1 VPVNDAAVARPPARV
16 SAASLPAGASP
27 AGMPTTA
34 RPRRRRRIAAAAALS
49 ATAALLLSAC
59 GDSQPGTAAV
69 VGDQRITDSDLQTL
83 VDQSLSAPGAR
94 AALPNSNYKGDL
106 GAYRRT
112 VLGGE
117 VERLLAEA
125 GARKLGITI
134 DENAVDSRYKFIQ
147 DQSGGADAFASQL
160 TSRLAMSPSL
170 YRQFVRNEVIESE
183 IGYAEGDV
191 KRLTD
196 AQLQA
201 AYQQYLAT
209 ANAATLSV
217 IRVPSQA
224 IADQVAARLKSD
236 PSQFD
241 ALAAQVAGS
250 GSQQDAQPQKIPLSQ
265 LPADLVAMLQKTPK
279 GAIFPYALDN
289 GGAKTYLVLRSGGI
303 ETPTLEEARPQLEAQ
318 ALQQATDAGQ
328 KYLRGVASDLGVDV
342 NPRYGAW
349 QQNQLR
355 ITDFVN
361 PVIKPTPSPTP
372 SGGTLPG
379 SDGTSGGTGTQPSPT
394 PSG

>member
-1 VPVNDAAVARPPARV
+1 MPVNDAAVARPSARV
-16 SAASLPAGASP
+16 SAASLPAGAPP
-27 AGMPTTA
+27 AGTPIAA
-34 RPRRRRRIAAAAALS
+34 RSRRRRRLVAAAALS

-59 GDSQPGTAAV
+59 GDSRPGTAAV
-69 VGDQRITDSDLQTL
+69 VGDQRITDSDLQNL

-125 GARKLGITI
+125 GARKLGVTV

-147 DQSGGADAFASQL
+147 DQSGGPDAFASQL
-160 TSRLAMSPSL
+160 TSRLAMSPAL

-183 IGYAEGDV
+183 IGYAQGNV
-191 KRLTD
+191 KRPTD
-196 AQLQA
+196 AQLQGL
-201 AYQQYLAT
+201 YQQYLAT
-209 ANAATLSV
+209 ASSATLSA
-217 IRVPSQA
+217 IQAPSQA
-224 IADQVAARLKSD
+224 VAEQTAARLKSD

-241 ALAAQVAGS
+241 AVAAQVGGS
-250 GSQQDAQPQKIPLSQ
+250 AAQQAAQPQKIPLNQ
-265 LPADLVAMLQKTPK
+265 LPADLVATLQKTPK
-279 GAIFPYALDN
+279 GEIFPYVVDN
-289 GGAKTYLVLRSGGI
+289 GGAKTYLVIRSGGV
-303 ETPTLEEARPQLEAQ
+303 ETPTLEQARPQLEAQ
-318 ALQQATDAGQ
+318 ALQQATTAGK
-328 KYLRGVASDLGVDV
+328 KYLTGVASSLGVEV

-349 QQNQLR
+349 QQNQLQ

-361 PVIKPTPSPTP
+361 PVIKPTPSPSP
-372 SGGTLPG
+372 SGGTLPDG
-379 SDGTSGGTGTQPSPT
+379 GTSGGGGTQPSPT

>member
-1 VPVNDAAVARPPARV
+1 VPVNDAAVARPSARV
-16 SAASLPAGASP
+16 SAASLPAGAPP
-27 AGMPTTA
+27 AGTPIA
-34 RPRRRRRIAAAAALS
+34 ARSRPRRRLVAAAALS

-59 GDSQPGTAAV
+59 GDSRPGTAAV
-69 VGDQRITDSDLQTL
+69 VGDQRITDSDLQNL

-125 GARKLGITI
+125 GARKLGVTV

-147 DQSGGADAFASQL
+147 DQSGGPDAFASQL
-160 TSRLAMSPSL
+160 TSRLAMSPAL

-183 IGYAEGDV
+183 IGYAQGNV
-191 KRLTD
+191 KRPTD
-196 AQLQA
+196 AQLQGL
-201 AYQQYLAT
+201 YQQYLAT
-209 ANAATLSV
+209 ASSATLSA
-217 IRVPSQA
+217 IQAPSQA
-224 IADQVAARLKSD
+224 VAEQTAARLKSD

-241 ALAAQVAGS
+241 AVAARLGGS
-250 GSQQDAQPQKIPLSQ
+250 RAQQAAQPQKIPLNQ
-265 LPADLVAMLQKTPK
+265 LPADLVATLQKTPK
-279 GAIFPYALDN
+279 GEIFPYVVDN
-289 GGAKTYLVLRSGGI
+289 GGAKTYLVIRSGGV
-303 ETPTLEEARPQLEAQ
+303 ETPTLEQARPQLEAQ
-318 ALQQATDAGQ
+318 ALQQATTAGK
-328 KYLRGVASDLGVDV
+328 KYLTGVASSLGVEV

-349 QQNQLR
+349 QQNQLQ

-372 SGGTLPG
+372 SGGTLPDG
-379 SDGTSGGTGTQPSPT
+379 GTSGGAGTQPSPT

>member
-1 VPVNDAAVARPPARV
+1 MPVNDAAVARPSARV
-16 SAASLPAGASP
+16 SAASLPAGAPP
-27 AGMPTTA
+27 AGTPIAA
-34 RPRRRRRIAAAAALS
+34 RSRRRRRLVAAAALS

-59 GDSQPGTAAV
+59 GDSRPGTAAV
-69 VGDQRITDSDLQTL
+69 VGDQRITDSDLQNL

-125 GARKLGITI
+125 GARKLGVTV

-147 DQSGGADAFASQL
+147 DQSGGPDAFASQL
-160 TSRLAMSPSL
+160 TSRLAMSPAL

-183 IGYAEGDV
+183 IGYAQGNV
-191 KRLTD
+191 KRPTD
-196 AQLQA
+196 AQLQGL
-201 AYQQYLAT
+201 YQQYLAT
-209 ANAATLSV
+209 ASSATLSA
-217 IRVPSQA
+217 IQAPSQA
-224 IADQVAARLKSD
+224 VAEQTAARLKSD

-241 ALAAQVAGS
+241 AVAAQVGGS
-250 GSQQDAQPQKIPLSQ
+250 AAQQAAQPQKIPLNQ
-265 LPADLVAMLQKTPK
+265 LPADLVATLQKTPK
-279 GAIFPYALDN
+279 GEIFPYVVDN
-289 GGAKTYLVLRSGGI
+289 GGAKTYLVIRTGGV
-303 ETPTLEEARPQLEAQ
+303 ETPTLEQARPQLEAQ
-318 ALQQATDAGQ
+318 ALQQATTAGK
-328 KYLRGVASDLGVDV
+328 KYLTGVASSLGVEV

-349 QQNQLR
+349 QQNQLQ

-372 SGGTLPG
+372 SGGTLPDG
-379 SDGTSGGTGTQPSPT
+379 GTSGGAGTQPSPT

>member
-1 VPVNDAAVARPPARV
+1 MPVNDAAVARPSARV
-16 SAASLPAGASP
+16 SAASLPAGAPP
-27 AGMPTTA
+27 AGTPIAA
-34 RPRRRRRIAAAAALS
+34 RSRRRRRLVAAAALS

-59 GDSQPGTAAV
+59 GDSRPGTAAV
-69 VGDQRITDSDLQTL
+69 VGDQRITDSDLQNL

-125 GARKLGITI
+125 GARKLGVTV

-147 DQSGGADAFASQL
+147 DQSGGPDAFASQL
-160 TSRLAMSPSL
+160 TSRLAMSPAL

-183 IGYAEGDV
+183 IGYAQGNV
-191 KRLTD
+191 KRPTD
-196 AQLQA
+196 AQLQGL
-201 AYQQYLAT
+201 YQQYLAT
-209 ANAATLSV
+209 ASSATLSA
-217 IRVPSQA
+217 IQVPSQA
-224 IADQVAARLKSD
+224 IAEQTAARLKSD

-241 ALAAQVAGS
+241 AVAAQVGGS
-250 GSQQDAQPQKIPLSQ
+250 AAQQAAQPQKIPLNQ
-265 LPADLVAMLQKTPK
+265 LPADLVATLQKTPK
-279 GAIFPYALDN
+279 GEIFPYVVDN
-289 GGAKTYLVLRSGGI
+289 GGAKTYLVIRTGGV
-303 ETPTLEEARPQLEAQ
+303 ETPTLEQARPQLEAQ
-318 ALQQATDAGQ
+318 ALQQATTAGK
-328 KYLRGVASDLGVDV
+328 KYLTGVASSLGVEV

-349 QQNQLR
+349 QQNQLQ

-361 PVIKPTPSPTP
+361 PVIKPTPSPSP
-372 SGGTLPG
+372 SGGTLPDG
-379 SDGTSGGTGTQPSPT
+379 GTSGGGGTQPSPT

>member
-1 VPVNDAAVARPPARV
+1 MPVNDAAVARPSARV
-16 SAASLPAGASP
+16 SAASLPAGAPP
-27 AGMPTTA
+27 AGTPIAA
-34 RPRRRRRIAAAAALS
+34 RSRRRRRLVAAAALS

-59 GDSQPGTAAV
+59 GDSRPGTAAV
-69 VGDQRITDSDLQTL
+69 VGDQRITDSDLQNL

-125 GARKLGITI
+125 GARKLGVTV

-147 DQSGGADAFASQL
+147 DQSGGPDAFASQL
-160 TSRLAMSPSL
+160 TSRLAMSPAL

-183 IGYAEGDV
+183 IGYAQGNV
-191 KRLTD
+191 KRPTD
-196 AQLQA
+196 AQLQGL
-201 AYQQYLAT
+201 YQQYLAT
-209 ANAATLSV
+209 ASSATLSA
-217 IRVPSQA
+217 IQAPSQA
-224 IADQVAARLKSD
+224 VAEQTAARLKSD

-241 ALAAQVAGS
+241 AVAAQVGGS
-250 GSQQDAQPQKIPLSQ
+250 AAQQAAQPQKIPLNQ
-265 LPADLVAMLQKTPK
+265 LPADLVATLQKTPK
-279 GAIFPYALDN
+279 GEIFPYVVDN
-289 GGAKTYLVLRSGGI
+289 GGAKTYLVIRTGGV
-303 ETPTLEEARPQLEAQ
+303 ETPTLEQARPQLEAQ
-318 ALQQATDAGQ
+318 ALQQATTAGK
-328 KYLRGVASDLGVDV
+328 KYLTGVASSLGVEV

-349 QQNQLR
+349 QQNQLQ

-372 SGGTLPG
+372 SGGTLPDG
-379 SDGTSGGTGTQPSPT
+379 GTSGGGGTQPSPT

>member
-1 VPVNDAAVARPPARV
+1 VPVNDAAVARPSARV
-16 SAASLPAGASP
+16 SAASLPAGAPP
-27 AGMPTTA
+27 AGTPIAA
-34 RPRRRRRIAAAAALS
+34 RSRRRRRLVAAAALS

-59 GDSQPGTAAV
+59 GDSRPGTAAV
-69 VGDQRITDSDLQTL
+69 VGDQRITDSDLQNL

-125 GARKLGITI
+125 GARKLGVTI

-147 DQSGGADAFASQL
+147 DQSGGPDAFASQL
-160 TSRLAMSPSL
+160 TSRLAMSPAL

-183 IGYAEGDV
+183 IGYAQGNV
-191 KRLTD
+191 KRPTD
-196 AQLQA
+196 AQLQGL
-201 AYQQYLAT
+201 YQQYLAT
-209 ANAATLSV
+209 ASSATLSA
-217 IRVPSQA
+217 IQAPSQA
-224 IADQVAARLKSD
+224 VAEQTAARLKSD

-241 ALAAQVAGS
+241 AVAAQVGGS
-250 GSQQDAQPQKIPLSQ
+250 AAQQAAQPQKIPLNQ
-265 LPADLVAMLQKTPK
+265 LPADLVATLQKTPK
-279 GAIFPYALDN
+279 GEIFPYVVDN
-289 GGAKTYLVLRSGGI
+289 GGAKTYLVIRTGGV
-303 ETPTLEEARPQLEAQ
+303 ETPTLEQARPQLEAQ
-318 ALQQATDAGQ
+318 ALQQATTAGK
-328 KYLRGVASDLGVDV
+328 KYLTGVASSLGVEV

-349 QQNQLR
+349 QQNQLQ

-361 PVIKPTPSPTP
+361 PVIKPTPSPSP
-372 SGGTLPG
+372 SGGTLPDG
-379 SDGTSGGTGTQPSPT
+379 GTSGGGGTQPSPT

>member
-1 VPVNDAAVARPPARV
+1 VPVNDAAVARSSARV
-16 SAASLPAGASP
+16 SATSLPAGVPP
-27 AGMPTTA
+27 AGTPTAA

-59 GDSQPGTAAV
+59 GDTRPGTAAV
-69 VGDQRITDSDLQTL
+69 VGDQRITDSDLQNL

-125 GARKLGITI
+125 GARQLGITI

-147 DQSGGADAFASQL
+147 DQSGGPDAFASQL

-183 IGYAEGDV
+183 IGYAQGKI
-191 KRLTD
+191 KRPSD

-201 AYQQYLAT
+201 LYQQYLAT
-209 ANAATLSV
+209 ASSATLSV
-217 IRVPSQA
+217 IPVPSQA
-224 IADQVAARLKSD
+224 VADQLAARLKND

-241 ALAAQVAGS
+241 TIAAQAAART
-250 GSQQDAQPQKIPLSQ
+250 QQSAQPQKIPLSQ
-265 LPADLVAMLQKTPK
+265 LPPDLVAMLQKTPK
-279 GAIFPYALDN
+279 GEIFPYAVDN

-303 ETPTLEEARPQLEAQ
+303 DTPTLEEARPQLEAQ

-328 KYLRGVASDLGVDV
+328 KYLRGVASNLGVDV
-342 NPRYGAW
+342 NPRYGSW
-349 QQNQLR
+349 QQNQLQ

-361 PVIKPTPSPTP
+361 PVIKPTPSPSP

-379 SDGTSGGTGTQPSPT
+379 GGGTSGGAGTQPSPT

>member
-1 VPVNDAAVARPPARV
+1 MPVNDAAVARPSARV
-16 SAASLPAGASP
+16 SAASLPAGAPP
-27 AGMPTTA
+27 AGTPIAA
-34 RPRRRRRIAAAAALS
+34 RSRRRRRLAAAAVLS

-69 VGDQRITDSDLQTL
+69 VGDQRITDSNLQNL

-125 GARKLGITI
+125 GARKLGVTV

-147 DQSGGADAFASQL
+147 DQSGGPDAFASQL
-160 TSRLAMSPSL
+160 TSRLAMSPAL

-183 IGYAEGDV
+183 IGYAQGNV
-191 KRLTD
+191 KRPTD
-196 AQLQA
+196 AQLQGL
-201 AYQQYLAT
+201 YQQYLAT
-209 ANAATLSV
+209 ASSATLSA
-217 IRVPSQA
+217 IQAPSQA
-224 IADQVAARLKSD
+224 VAEQTAARLKSD

-241 ALAAQVAGS
+241 AVAAQVGGS
-250 GSQQDAQPQKIPLSQ
+250 AAQQAAQPQKIPLNQ
-265 LPADLVAMLQKTPK
+265 LPADLVATLQKTPK
-279 GAIFPYALDN
+279 GEIFPYVVDN
-289 GGAKTYLVLRSGGI
+289 GGAKTYLVIRSGGV
-303 ETPTLEEARPQLEAQ
+303 ETPTLEQARPQLEAQ
-318 ALQQATDAGQ
+318 ALQQATTAGK
-328 KYLRGVASDLGVDV
+328 KYLTGVASSLGVEV

-349 QQNQLR
+349 QQNQLQ

-361 PVIKPTPSPTP
+361 PVIKPTPSPSP
-372 SGGTLPG
+372 SGGTLPDG
-379 SDGTSGGTGTQPSPT
+379 GTSGGAGTQPSPT

>member
-1 VPVNDAAVARPPARV
+1 VPVNDAAVARPSARV
-16 SAASLPAGASP
+16 SAASLPAGAPP
-27 AGMPTTA
+27 AGTPIAA
-34 RPRRRRRIAAAAALS
+34 RSRRRRRLVAAAALS

-59 GDSQPGTAAV
+59 GDSRPGTAAV
-69 VGDQRITDSDLQTL
+69 VGDQRITDSDLQNL

-125 GARKLGITI
+125 GARKLGVTV

-147 DQSGGADAFASQL
+147 DQSGGPDAFASQL
-160 TSRLAMSPSL
+160 TSRLAMSPAL

-183 IGYAEGDV
+183 IGYAQGNV
-191 KRLTD
+191 KRPTD
-196 AQLQA
+196 AQLQGL
-201 AYQQYLAT
+201 YQQYLAT
-209 ANAATLSV
+209 ASSATLSA
-217 IRVPSQA
+217 IQAPSQA
-224 IADQVAARLKSD
+224 VAEQTAARLKSD

-241 ALAAQVAGS
+241 AVAAQVGGS
-250 GSQQDAQPQKIPLSQ
+250 AAQQAAQPQKIPLNQ
-265 LPADLVAMLQKTPK
+265 LPADLVATLQKTPK
-279 GAIFPYALDN
+279 GEIFPYVVDN
-289 GGAKTYLVLRSGGI
+289 GGAKTYLVIRTGGV
-303 ETPTLEEARPQLEAQ
+303 ETPTLEQARPQLEAQ
-318 ALQQATDAGQ
+318 ALQQATTAGK
-328 KYLRGVASDLGVDV
+328 KYLTGVASSLGVEV

-349 QQNQLR
+349 QQNQLQ

-361 PVIKPTPSPTP
+361 PVIKPTPSPSP
-372 SGGTLPG
+372 SGGTLPDG
-379 SDGTSGGTGTQPSPT
+379 GTSGGGGTQPSPT

>member
-1 VPVNDAAVARPPARV
+1 MPVNDAAVARPSARV
-16 SAASLPAGASP
+16 SAASLPAGAPP
-27 AGMPTTA
+27 AGTPIAA
-34 RPRRRRRIAAAAALS
+34 RSRRRRRLVAAAALS

-59 GDSQPGTAAV
+59 GDSRPGTAAV
-69 VGDQRITDSDLQTL
+69 VGDQRITDSDLQNL

-125 GARKLGITI
+125 GARKLGVTV

-147 DQSGGADAFASQL
+147 DQSGGPDAFASQL
-160 TSRLAMSPSL
+160 TSRLAMSPAL

-183 IGYAEGDV
+183 IGYAQGNV
-191 KRLTD
+191 KRPTD
-196 AQLQA
+196 AQLQGL
-201 AYQQYLAT
+201 YQQYLAT
-209 ANAATLSV
+209 VSSATLSA
-217 IRVPSQA
+217 IQAPSQA
-224 IADQVAARLKSD
+224 VAEQTAARLKSD

-241 ALAAQVAGS
+241 AVAAQVGGS
-250 GSQQDAQPQKIPLSQ
+250 AAQQAAQPQKIPLNQ
-265 LPADLVAMLQKTPK
+265 LPADLVATLQKTPK
-279 GAIFPYALDN
+279 GEIFPYVVDN
-289 GGAKTYLVLRSGGI
+289 GGAKTYLVIRTGGV
-303 ETPTLEEARPQLEAQ
+303 ETPTLEQARPQLEAQ
-318 ALQQATDAGQ
+318 ALQQATTAGK
-328 KYLRGVASDLGVDV
+328 KYLTGVASSLGVEV

-349 QQNQLR
+349 QQNQLQ

-361 PVIKPTPSPTP
+361 PVIKPTPSPSP
-372 SGGTLPG
+372 SGGTLPDG
-379 SDGTSGGTGTQPSPT
+379 GTSGGAGTQPSPT

>member
-1 VPVNDAAVARPPARV
+1 VPVNDAAVARPSARV
-16 SAASLPAGASP
+16 SAASLPAGAPP
-27 AGMPTTA
+27 AATPIAA
-34 RPRRRRRIAAAAALS
+34 RSRRRRRLVAAAALS

-59 GDSQPGTAAV
+59 GDSRPGTAAV
-69 VGDQRITDSDLQTL
+69 VGDQRITDSDLQNL

-125 GARKLGITI
+125 GARKLGVTV

-147 DQSGGADAFASQL
+147 DQSGGPDAFASQL
-160 TSRLAMSPSL
+160 TSRLAMSPAL

-183 IGYAEGDV
+183 IGYAQGNV
-191 KRLTD
+191 KRPTD
-196 AQLQA
+196 AQLQGL
-201 AYQQYLAT
+201 YQQYLAT
-209 ANAATLSV
+209 ASSATLSA
-217 IRVPSQA
+217 IQAPSQA
-224 IADQVAARLKSD
+224 VAEQTAARLKSD

-241 ALAAQVAGS
+241 AVAAQVGGS
-250 GSQQDAQPQKIPLSQ
+250 AAQQAAQPQKIPLNQ
-265 LPADLVAMLQKTPK
+265 LPADLVATLQKTPK
-279 GAIFPYALDN
+279 GEIFPYVVDN
-289 GGAKTYLVLRSGGI
+289 GGAKTYLVIRTGGV
-303 ETPTLEEARPQLEAQ
+303 ETPTLEQARPQLEAQ
-318 ALQQATDAGQ
+318 ALQQATTAGK
-328 KYLRGVASDLGVDV
+328 KYLTGVASSLGVEV

-349 QQNQLR
+349 QQNQLQ

-361 PVIKPTPSPTP
+361 PVIKPTPSPSP
-372 SGGTLPG
+372 SGGTLPDG
-379 SDGTSGGTGTQPSPT
+379 GTSGGGGTQPSPT

>member
-1 VPVNDAAVARPPARV
+1 VPVNDAAVARPSARV
-16 SAASLPAGASP
+16 SAASLPAGAPP
-27 AGMPTTA
+27 AGTPIAA
-34 RPRRRRRIAAAAALS
+34 RSRRRRRLVAAAALS

-59 GDSQPGTAAV
+59 GDSRPGTAAV
-69 VGDQRITDSDLQTL
+69 VGDQRITDSDLQNL

-125 GARKLGITI
+125 GARKLGVTV

-147 DQSGGADAFASQL
+147 DQSGGPDAFASQL
-160 TSRLAMSPSL
+160 TSRLAMSPAL

-183 IGYAEGDV
+183 IGYAQGNV
-191 KRLTD
+191 KRPTD
-196 AQLQA
+196 AQLQGL
-201 AYQQYLAT
+201 YQQYLAT
-209 ANAATLSV
+209 ASSATLSA
-217 IRVPSQA
+217 IQAPSQA
-224 IADQVAARLKSD
+224 VAEQTAARLKSD

-241 ALAAQVAGS
+241 AVAAQVGGS
-250 GSQQDAQPQKIPLSQ
+250 AAQQAAQPQKIPLNQ
-265 LPADLVAMLQKTPK
+265 LPADLVATLQKTPK
-279 GAIFPYALDN
+279 GEIFPYVVDN
-289 GGAKTYLVLRSGGI
+289 GGAKTYLVIRTGGV
-303 ETPTLEEARPQLEAQ
+303 ETPTLEQARPQLEAQ
-318 ALQQATDAGQ
+318 ALQQATTAGK
-328 KYLRGVASDLGVDV
+328 KYLTGVASSLGVEV

-349 QQNQLR
+349 QQNQLQ

-361 PVIKPTPSPTP
+361 PVIKPTPSPSP
-372 SGGTLPG
+372 SGGTLPDG
-379 SDGTSGGTGTQPSPT
+379 GTSGGAGTQPSPT

>member
-1 VPVNDAAVARPPARV
+1 MPVNDAAVARPSARV
-16 SAASLPAGASP
+16 SAASLPAPP
-27 AGMPTTA
+27 AGTPIAA
-34 RPRRRRRIAAAAALS
+34 RSRRRRRLAAAAALS

-69 VGDQRITDSDLQTL
+69 VGDQRITDSNLQNL

-125 GARKLGITI
+125 GARKLGVTI

-147 DQSGGADAFASQL
+147 DQSGGPDAFASQL
-160 TSRLAMSPSL
+160 TSRLAMSPAL

-183 IGYAEGDV
+183 IGYAQGNV
-191 KRLTD
+191 KRPTD
-196 AQLQA
+196 AQLQGL
-201 AYQQYLAT
+201 YQQYLAT
-209 ANAATLSV
+209 ASSATLSA
-217 IRVPSQA
+217 IQAPSQA
-224 IADQVAARLKSD
+224 VAEQTAARLKSD

-241 ALAAQVAGS
+241 AVAAQVGGS
-250 GSQQDAQPQKIPLSQ
+250 AAQQAAQPQKIPLNQ
-265 LPADLVAMLQKTPK
+265 LPADLVATLQKTPK
-279 GAIFPYALDN
+279 GEIFPYVVDN
-289 GGAKTYLVLRSGGI
+289 GGAKTYLVIRTGGV
-303 ETPTLEEARPQLEAQ
+303 ETPTLEQARPQLEAQ
-318 ALQQATDAGQ
+318 ALQQATTAGK
-328 KYLRGVASDLGVDV
+328 KYLTGVASSLGVEV

-349 QQNQLR
+349 QQNQLQ

-361 PVIKPTPSPTP
+361 PVIKPTPSPSP
-372 SGGTLPG
+372 SGGTLPDG
-379 SDGTSGGTGTQPSPT
+379 GTSGGGGTQPSPT

>member
-1 VPVNDAAVARPPARV
+1 MPVNDAAVARPSARV
-16 SAASLPAGASP
+16 SAASLPAGAPP
-27 AGMPTTA
+27 AGTPIAA
-34 RPRRRRRIAAAAALS
+34 RSRRRRRLVAAAALS

-59 GDSQPGTAAV
+59 GDSRPGTAAV
-69 VGDQRITDSDLQTL
+69 VGDQRITDSDLQNL

-125 GARKLGITI
+125 GARKLGVTV

-147 DQSGGADAFASQL
+147 DQSGGPDAFASQL
-160 TSRLAMSPSL
+160 TSRLAMSPAL

-183 IGYAEGDV
+183 IGYAQGNV
-191 KRLTD
+191 KRPTD
-196 AQLQA
+196 AQLQGL
-201 AYQQYLAT
+201 YQQYLAT
-209 ANAATLSV
+209 ASSATLSA
-217 IRVPSQA
+217 IQAPSQA
-224 IADQVAARLKSD
+224 VAEQTAARLKSD

-241 ALAAQVAGS
+241 AVAAQVGGS
-250 GSQQDAQPQKIPLSQ
+250 AAQQAAQPQKIPLNQ
-265 LPADLVAMLQKTPK
+265 LPADLVATLQKTPK
-279 GAIFPYALDN
+279 GEIFPYVVDN
-289 GGAKTYLVLRSGGI
+289 GGAKTYLVIRTGGV
-303 ETPTLEEARPQLEAQ
+303 ETPTLEQARPQLEAQ
-318 ALQQATDAGQ
+318 ALQQATTAGK
-328 KYLRGVASDLGVDV
+328 KYLTGVASSLGVEV

-349 QQNQLR
+349 QQNQLQ

-361 PVIKPTPSPTP
+361 PVIKPTPSPSP
-372 SGGTLPG
+372 SGGTLPDG
-379 SDGTSGGTGTQPSPT
+379 GTSGGGGTQPSPT

>member
-1 VPVNDAAVARPPARV
+1 MPVNDAAVARPSARV
-16 SAASLPAGASP
+16 SAASLPAGAPP
-27 AGMPTTA
+27 ARTPIAA
-34 RPRRRRRIAAAAALS
+34 RSRRRRRIAAAAALS

-69 VGDQRITDSDLQTL
+69 VGDQRITDSNLQNL

-125 GARKLGITI
+125 GARKLGVTV

-147 DQSGGADAFASQL
+147 DQSGGPDAFASQL
-160 TSRLAMSPSL
+160 TSRLAMSPAL

-183 IGYAEGDV
+183 IGYAQGNV
-191 KRLTD
+191 KRPTD
-196 AQLQA
+196 AQLQGL
-201 AYQQYLAT
+201 YQQYLAT
-209 ANAATLSV
+209 ASSATLSA
-217 IRVPSQA
+217 IQAPSQA
-224 IADQVAARLKSD
+224 VAEQTAARLKSD

-241 ALAAQVAGS
+241 AVAAQVGGS
-250 GSQQDAQPQKIPLSQ
+250 AAQQAAQPQKIPLNQ
-265 LPADLVAMLQKTPK
+265 LPADLVATLQKTPK
-279 GAIFPYALDN
+279 GEIFPYVVDN
-289 GGAKTYLVLRSGGI
+289 GGAKTYLVIRSGGV
-303 ETPTLEEARPQLEAQ
+303 ETPTLEQARPQLEAQ
-318 ALQQATDAGQ
+318 ALQQATTAGK
-328 KYLRGVASDLGVDV
+328 KYLTGVASSLGVEV

-349 QQNQLR
+349 QQNQLQ

-361 PVIKPTPSPTP
+361 PVIKPTPSPSP
-372 SGGTLPG
+372 SGGTLPDG
-379 SDGTSGGTGTQPSPT
+379 GTSGGAGTQPSPT

>member
-1 VPVNDAAVARPPARV
+1 MPVNDAAVARPSARV
-16 SAASLPAGASP
+16 SAASLPAGAPP
-27 AGMPTTA
+27 AGTPIAA
-34 RPRRRRRIAAAAALS
+34 RSRRRRRLVAAAALS

-59 GDSQPGTAAV
+59 GDSRPGTAAV
-69 VGDQRITDSDLQTL
+69 VGDQRITDSDLQNL

-125 GARKLGITI
+125 GARKLGVTV

-147 DQSGGADAFASQL
+147 DQSGGPDAFASQL
-160 TSRLAMSPSL
+160 TSRLAMSPAL

-183 IGYAEGDV
+183 IGYAQGNV
-191 KRLTD
+191 KRPTD
-196 AQLQA
+196 AQLQGL
-201 AYQQYLAT
+201 YQQYLAT
-209 ANAATLSV
+209 ASSATLSA
-217 IRVPSQA
+217 IQAPSQA
-224 IADQVAARLKSD
+224 VAEQTAARLKSD

-241 ALAAQVAGS
+241 AIAAQVGGS
-250 GSQQDAQPQKIPLSQ
+250 GSQQAAQPQKIPLNQ
-265 LPADLVAMLQKTPK
+265 LPADLVATLQKTPK
-279 GAIFPYALDN
+279 GEIFPYVVDN
-289 GGAKTYLVLRSGGI
+289 GGAKTYLVIRTGGV
-303 ETPTLEEARPQLEAQ
+303 ETPTLEQARPQLEAQ
-318 ALQQATDAGQ
+318 ALQQATTAGK
-328 KYLRGVASDLGVDV
+328 KYLTGVASSLGVEV

-349 QQNQLR
+349 QQNQLQ

-361 PVIKPTPSPTP
+361 PVIKPTPSPSP
-372 SGGTLPG
+372 SGGTLPDG
-379 SDGTSGGTGTQPSPT
+379 GTSGGAGTQPSPT

>member
-1 VPVNDAAVARPPARV
+1 MPVNDAAVARPSARV
-16 SAASLPAGASP
+16 SAASLPAGAPP
-27 AGMPTTA
+27 AGTPITA
-34 RPRRRRRIAAAAALS
+34 RSRRRRRLVAAAALS

-59 GDSQPGTAAV
+59 GDSRPGTAAV
-69 VGDQRITDSDLQTL
+69 VGDQRITDSDLQNL

-125 GARKLGITI
+125 GARKLGVTV

-147 DQSGGADAFASQL
+147 DQSGGPDAFASQL
-160 TSRLAMSPSL
+160 TSRLAMSPAL

-183 IGYAEGDV
+183 IGYAQGNV
-191 KRLTD
+191 KRPTD
-196 AQLQA
+196 AQLQGL
-201 AYQQYLAT
+201 YQQYLAT
-209 ANAATLSV
+209 ASSATLSA
-217 IRVPSQA
+217 IQVPSQA
-224 IADQVAARLKSD
+224 VAEQTAARLKSD

-241 ALAAQVAGS
+241 AVAAQVGGS
-250 GSQQDAQPQKIPLSQ
+250 AAQQAAQPQKIPLNQ
-265 LPADLVAMLQKTPK
+265 LPPDLVATLQKTPK
-279 GAIFPYALDN
+279 GEIFPYVVDN
-289 GGAKTYLVLRSGGI
+289 GGAKTYLVIRTGGV
-303 ETPTLEEARPQLEAQ
+303 ETPTLEQARPQLEAQ
-318 ALQQATDAGQ
+318 ALQQATTAGK
-328 KYLRGVASDLGVDV
+328 KYLTGVASSLGVEV

-349 QQNQLR
+349 QQNQLQ

-361 PVIKPTPSPTP
+361 PVIKPTPSPSP
-372 SGGTLPG
+372 SGGTLPDG
-379 SDGTSGGTGTQPSPT
+379 GTSGGAGTQPSPT

>member
-1 VPVNDAAVARPPARV
+1 MPVNDAAVARPSARV
-16 SAASLPAGASP
+16 SAASLLAGAPPAGTPIA
-27 AGMPTTA
+27 A
-34 RPRRRRRIAAAAALS
+34 RSRRRRRLVAAAALS

-59 GDSQPGTAAV
+59 GDSRPGTAAV
-69 VGDQRITDSDLQTL
+69 VGDQRITDSDLQSV

-125 GARKLGITI
+125 GARKLGVPI

-147 DQSGGADAFASQL
+147 DQSGGPDAFASQL
-160 TSRLAMSPSL
+160 TSRLAMSPAL

-183 IGYAEGDV
+183 IGYAQGNV
-191 KRLTD
+191 KRPTD
-196 AQLQA
+196 AQLQGL
-201 AYQQYLAT
+201 YQQYLAT
-209 ANAATLSV
+209 ASSATLSA
-217 IRVPSQA
+217 IQVPSQA
-224 IADQVAARLKSD
+224 IAEQTAARLKSD

-241 ALAAQVAGS
+241 AVAAQVGGS
-250 GSQQDAQPQKIPLSQ
+250 GAQQAAQPQKIPLNQ
-265 LPADLVAMLQKTPK
+265 LPADLVATLQKTPK
-279 GAIFPYALDN
+279 GEIFPYVVDN
-289 GGAKTYLVLRSGGI
+289 GGAKTYLVIRTGGV
-303 ETPTLEEARPQLEAQ
+303 ETPTLEQARPRLEAQ
-318 ALQQATDAGQ
+318 ALQQATTAGK
-328 KYLRGVASDLGVDV
+328 KYLTGVASSLGVEV

-349 QQNQLR
+349 QQNQLQ

-361 PVIKPTPSPTP
+361 PVIKPTPSPSP
-372 SGGTLPG
+372 SGGTLPDG
-379 SDGTSGGTGTQPSPT
+379 GTSGGAGTQPSPT

>member
-1 VPVNDAAVARPPARV
+1 MPVNDAAVARPSARV
-16 SAASLPAGASP
+16 SAASLPAGAPP
-27 AGMPTTA
+27 AGTPIAA
-34 RPRRRRRIAAAAALS
+34 RSRRRRRLVAAAALS

-59 GDSQPGTAAV
+59 GDSRPGTAAV
-69 VGDQRITDSDLQTL
+69 VGDQRITDSDLQNL

-125 GARKLGITI
+125 GARKLGVTV

-147 DQSGGADAFASQL
+147 DQSGGPDAFASQL
-160 TSRLAMSPSL
+160 TSRLAMSPAL

-183 IGYAEGDV
+183 IGYAQGNV
-191 KRLTD
+191 KRPTD
-196 AQLQA
+196 AQLQGL
-201 AYQQYLAT
+201 YQQYLAT
-209 ANAATLSV
+209 ASSATLSA
-217 IRVPSQA
+217 IQAPSQA
-224 IADQVAARLKSD
+224 VAEQTAARLKSD

-241 ALAAQVAGS
+241 AVAAQVGGS
-250 GSQQDAQPQKIPLSQ
+250 AAQQAAQPQKIPLNQ
-265 LPADLVAMLQKTPK
+265 LPADLVATLQKTPK
-279 GAIFPYALDN
+279 GEIFPYVVDN
-289 GGAKTYLVLRSGGI
+289 GGAKTYLVIRSGGV
-303 ETPTLEEARPQLEAQ
+303 ETPTLEQARPQLEAQ
-318 ALQQATDAGQ
+318 ALQQATTAGK
-328 KYLRGVASDLGVDV
+328 KYLTGVASSLGVEV

-349 QQNQLR
+349 QQNQLQ

-361 PVIKPTPSPTP
+361 PVIKPTPSPSP
-372 SGGTLPG
+372 SGGTLPDG
-379 SDGTSGGTGTQPSPT
+379 GTSGGAGTQPSPT

>member
-1 VPVNDAAVARPPARV
+1 MPVNDAAVARPSARV
-16 SAASLPAGASP
+16 SAASLPAGAPP
-27 AGMPTTA
+27 AGTPIAA
-34 RPRRRRRIAAAAALS
+34 RSRRRRRLVAAAALS

-59 GDSQPGTAAV
+59 GDSRPGTAAV
-69 VGDQRITDSDLQTL
+69 VGDQRITDSDLQNL

-125 GARKLGITI
+125 GARKLGVTV

-147 DQSGGADAFASQL
+147 DQSGGPDAFASQL
-160 TSRLAMSPSL
+160 TSRLAMSPAL

-183 IGYAEGDV
+183 IGYAQGNV
-191 KRLTD
+191 KRPTD
-196 AQLQA
+196 AQLQGL
-201 AYQQYLAT
+201 YQQYLAT
-209 ANAATLSV
+209 ASSATLSA
-217 IRVPSQA
+217 IQAPSQA
-224 IADQVAARLKSD
+224 VAEQTAARLKSD

-241 ALAAQVAGS
+241 AVATQVGGSAAQQA
-250 GSQQDAQPQKIPLSQ
+250 AQPQKIPLNQ
-265 LPADLVAMLQKTPK
+265 LPADLVATLQKTPK
-279 GAIFPYALDN
+279 GEIFPYVVDN
-289 GGAKTYLVLRSGGI
+289 GGAKTYLVIRTGGV
-303 ETPTLEEARPQLEAQ
+303 ETPTLEQARPQLEAQ
-318 ALQQATDAGQ
+318 ALQQATTAGK
-328 KYLRGVASDLGVDV
+328 KYLTGVASSLGVEV

-349 QQNQLR
+349 QQNQLQ

-361 PVIKPTPSPTP
+361 PVIKPTPSPSP
-372 SGGTLPG
+372 SGGTLPDG
-379 SDGTSGGTGTQPSPT
+379 GTSGGAGTQPSPT

>member
-1 VPVNDAAVARPPARV
+1 MPVNDAAVARPSARV
-16 SAASLPAGASP
+16 SAASLPAGAPP
-27 AGMPTTA
+27 AGTPIAA
-34 RPRRRRRIAAAAALS
+34 RSRRRRRLVAAAALS

-59 GDSQPGTAAV
+59 GDSRPGTAAV
-69 VGDQRITDSDLQTL
+69 VGDQRITDSDLQNL

-125 GARKLGITI
+125 GARKLGVTV

-147 DQSGGADAFASQL
+147 DQSGGPDAFASQL
-160 TSRLAMSPSL
+160 TSRLAMSPAL

-183 IGYAEGDV
+183 IGYAQGNV
-191 KRLTD
+191 KRPTD
-196 AQLQA
+196 AQLQGL
-201 AYQQYLAT
+201 YQQYLAT
-209 ANAATLSV
+209 ASSATLSA
-217 IRVPSQA
+217 IQAPSQA
-224 IADQVAARLKSD
+224 VAEQTAARLKSD

-241 ALAAQVAGS
+241 AVAAQVGGS
-250 GSQQDAQPQKIPLSQ
+250 AAQQAAQPQKIPLNQ
-265 LPADLVAMLQKTPK
+265 LPADLVATLQKTPK
-279 GAIFPYALDN
+279 GEIFPYAVEN
-289 GGAKTYLVLRSGGI
+289 GGAKTYLVIRSGGV
-303 ETPTLEEARPQLEAQ
+303 ETPTLEQARPQLEAQ
-318 ALQQATDAGQ
+318 ALQQATTAGK
-328 KYLRGVASDLGVDV
+328 KYLTGVASSLGVEV

-349 QQNQLR
+349 QQNQLQ

-361 PVIKPTPSPTP
+361 PVIKPTPSPSP
-372 SGGTLPG
+372 SGGTLPDG
-379 SDGTSGGTGTQPSPT
+379 GTSGGGGTQPSPT

>member
-1 VPVNDAAVARPPARV
+1 VPVNDAAVARPSARV
-16 SAASLPAGASP
+16 SAASLPAGAPP
-27 AGMPTTA
+27 AGTPIA
-34 RPRRRRRIAAAAALS
+34 APSGRRRRLVAAAALS

-59 GDSQPGTAAV
+59 GDSRPGTAAV
-69 VGDQRITDSDLQTL
+69 VGDQRITDSDLQNL

-125 GARKLGITI
+125 GARKLGVTV

-147 DQSGGADAFASQL
+147 DQSGGPDAFASQL
-160 TSRLAMSPSL
+160 TSRLAMSPAL

-183 IGYAEGDV
+183 IGYAQGNV
-191 KRLTD
+191 KRPTD
-196 AQLQA
+196 AQLQGL
-201 AYQQYLAT
+201 YQQYLAT
-209 ANAATLSV
+209 ASSATLSA
-217 IRVPSQA
+217 IQAPSQA
-224 IADQVAARLKSD
+224 VAEQTAARLKSD

-241 ALAAQVAGS
+241 AVAAQVGGS
-250 GSQQDAQPQKIPLSQ
+250 AAQQAAQPQKIPLNQ
-265 LPADLVAMLQKTPK
+265 LPADLVATLQKTPK
-279 GAIFPYALDN
+279 GEIFPYVVDN
-289 GGAKTYLVLRSGGI
+289 GGAKTYLVIRTGGV
-303 ETPTLEEARPQLEAQ
+303 ETPTLEQARPQLEAQ
-318 ALQQATDAGQ
+318 ALQQATTAGK
-328 KYLRGVASDLGVDV
+328 KYLTGVASSLGVEV

-349 QQNQLR
+349 QQNQLQ

-361 PVIKPTPSPTP
+361 PVIKPTPSPSP
-372 SGGTLPG
+372 SGGTLPDG
-379 SDGTSGGTGTQPSPT
+379 GTSGGAGTQPSPT

>member
-1 VPVNDAAVARPPARV
+1 MPVNDAAVARPSARV
-16 SAASLPAGASP
+16 SAASLPAGAPP
-27 AGMPTTA
+27 AGTPIAA
-34 RPRRRRRIAAAAALS
+34 RSRRRRRLAATVALS

-69 VGDQRITDSDLQTL
+69 VGDQRITDSNLQNL

-125 GARKLGITI
+125 GARKLGVTV

-147 DQSGGADAFASQL
+147 DQSGGPDAFASQL
-160 TSRLAMSPSL
+160 TSRLAMSPAL

-183 IGYAEGDV
+183 IGYAQGNV
-191 KRLTD
+191 KRPTD
-196 AQLQA
+196 AQLQGL
-201 AYQQYLAT
+201 YQQYLAT
-209 ANAATLSV
+209 ASSATLSA
-217 IRVPSQA
+217 IQAPSQA
-224 IADQVAARLKSD
+224 VAEQTAARLKSD

-241 ALAAQVAGS
+241 AIAAQVGGS
-250 GSQQDAQPQKIPLSQ
+250 GSQQAAQPQKIPLNQ
-265 LPADLVAMLQKTPK
+265 LPADLVATLQKTPK
-279 GAIFPYALDN
+279 GEIFPYAVEN
-289 GGAKTYLVLRSGGI
+289 GGAKTYLVIRSGGV
-303 ETPTLEEARPQLEAQ
+303 ETPTLEQARPQLEAQ
-318 ALQQATDAGQ
+318 ALQQATTAGK
-328 KYLRGVASDLGVDV
+328 KYLTGVASSLGVEV

-349 QQNQLR
+349 QQNQLQ

-361 PVIKPTPSPTP
+361 PVIKPTPSPSP
-372 SGGTLPG
+372 SGGTLPDG
-379 SDGTSGGTGTQPSPT
+379 GTSGGAGTQPSPT

>member
-1 VPVNDAAVARPPARV
+1 MPVNDAAAARPSARV
-16 SAASLPAGASP
+16 SAASLPAGAPP
-27 AGMPTTA
+27 AGTPIAA
-34 RPRRRRRIAAAAALS
+34 RSRRRRRLVAAAALS

-59 GDSQPGTAAV
+59 GDSRPGTAAV
-69 VGDQRITDSDLQTL
+69 VGDQRITDSDLQSV

-125 GARKLGITI
+125 GARKLGVTI

-147 DQSGGADAFASQL
+147 DQSGGPEAFASQL
-160 TSRLAMSPSL
+160 TSRLAMSPAL

-183 IGYAEGDV
+183 IGYAQGNV
-191 KRLTD
+191 KRPTD
-196 AQLQA
+196 AQLQGL
-201 AYQQYLAT
+201 YQQYLAT
-209 ANAATLSV
+209 ASSATLSA
-217 IRVPSQA
+217 IQVPSQA
-224 IADQVAARLKSD
+224 IAEQTAARLKSD

-241 ALAAQVAGS
+241 AVAAQVGGS
-250 GSQQDAQPQKIPLSQ
+250 GAQQAAQPQKIPLNQ
-265 LPADLVAMLQKTPK
+265 LPADLVATLQKTPK
-279 GAIFPYALDN
+279 GEIFPYVVDN
-289 GGAKTYLVLRSGGI
+289 GGAKTYLVIRTGGV
-303 ETPTLEEARPQLEAQ
+303 ETPTLEQARPRLEAQ
-318 ALQQATDAGQ
+318 ALQQATTAGK
-328 KYLRGVASDLGVDV
+328 KYLTGVASSLGVEV

-349 QQNQLR
+349 QQNQLQ

-361 PVIKPTPSPTP
+361 PVIKPTPSPSP
-372 SGGTLPG
+372 SGGTLPDG
-379 SDGTSGGTGTQPSPT
+379 GTSGGAGTQPSPT

>member
-1 VPVNDAAVARPPARV
+1 VPVNDAAVARPSARV
-16 SAASLPAGASP
+16 SAASLPAGAPP
-27 AGMPTTA
+27 AGTPIAA
-34 RPRRRRRIAAAAALS
+34 RSRRRRRLVAAAALS

-59 GDSQPGTAAV
+59 GDSRPGTAAV
-69 VGDQRITDSDLQTL
+69 VGDQRITDSDLQNL

-125 GARKLGITI
+125 GARKLGVTI

-147 DQSGGADAFASQL
+147 DQSGGPDAFASQL
-160 TSRLAMSPSL
+160 TSRLAMSPAL

-183 IGYAEGDV
+183 IGYAQGNV
-191 KRLTD
+191 KRPTD
-196 AQLQA
+196 AQLQGL
-201 AYQQYLAT
+201 YQQYLAT
-209 ANAATLSV
+209 ASSATLSA
-217 IRVPSQA
+217 IQAPSQA
-224 IADQVAARLKSD
+224 VAEQTAARLKSD

-241 ALAAQVAGS
+241 AVAAQVGGS
-250 GSQQDAQPQKIPLSQ
+250 AAQQAAQPQKIPLNQ
-265 LPADLVAMLQKTPK
+265 LPADLVATLQKTPK
-279 GAIFPYALDN
+279 GEIFPYVVDN
-289 GGAKTYLVLRSGGI
+289 GGAKTYLVIRTGGV
-303 ETPTLEEARPQLEAQ
+303 ETPTLEQARPQLEAQ
-318 ALQQATDAGQ
+318 ALQQATTAGK
-328 KYLRGVASDLGVDV
+328 KYLTGVASSLGVEV

-349 QQNQLR
+349 QQNQLQ

-361 PVIKPTPSPTP
+361 PVIKPTPSPSP
-372 SGGTLPG
+372 SGGTLPDG
-379 SDGTSGGTGTQPSPT
+379 GTSGGAGTQPSPT

>member
-1 VPVNDAAVARPPARV
+1 MPVNDAAVARPSARV
-16 SAASLPAGASP
+16 SAASLPAGAPP
-27 AGMPTTA
+27 AGTPIAA
-34 RPRRRRRIAAAAALS
+34 RSRRRRRLVAAAALS

-59 GDSQPGTAAV
+59 GDSRPGTAAV
-69 VGDQRITDSDLQTL
+69 VGDQRITDSDLQNL

-125 GARKLGITI
+125 GARKLGVTV

-147 DQSGGADAFASQL
+147 DQSGGPDAFASQL
-160 TSRLAMSPSL
+160 TSRLAMSPAL

-183 IGYAEGDV
+183 IGYAQGNV
-191 KRLTD
+191 KRPTD
-196 AQLQA
+196 AQLQGL
-201 AYQQYLAT
+201 YQQYLAT
-209 ANAATLSV
+209 ASSATLSA
-217 IRVPSQA
+217 IQVPSQA
-224 IADQVAARLKSD
+224 IAEQTAARLKSD

-241 ALAAQVAGS
+241 AVAAQVGGS
-250 GSQQDAQPQKIPLSQ
+250 AAQQAAQPQKIPLNQ
-265 LPADLVAMLQKTPK
+265 LPADLVATLQKTPK
-279 GAIFPYALDN
+279 GEIFPYVVDN
-289 GGAKTYLVLRSGGI
+289 GGAKTYLVIRSGGV
-303 ETPTLEEARPQLEAQ
+303 ETPTLEQARPQLEAQ
-318 ALQQATDAGQ
+318 ALQQATTAGK
-328 KYLRGVASDLGVDV
+328 KYLTGVASSLGVEV

-349 QQNQLR
+349 QQNQLQ

-361 PVIKPTPSPTP
+361 PVIKPTPSPSP
-372 SGGTLPG
+372 SGGTLPDG
-379 SDGTSGGTGTQPSPT
+379 GTSGGAGTQPSPT

>member
-1 VPVNDAAVARPPARV
+1 VPVNDAAVARPSARV
-16 SAASLPAGASP
+16 SAASLSAGAPPAGTRIAAPS
-27 AGMPTTA
+27 
-34 RPRRRRRIAAAAALS
+34 RRRRRLVAAAALS

-59 GDSQPGTAAV
+59 GDSRPGTAAV
-69 VGDQRITDSDLQTL
+69 VGDQRITDSDLQSV

-125 GARKLGITI
+125 GARKLGVTI

-147 DQSGGADAFASQL
+147 DQSGGPDAFASQL
-160 TSRLAMSPSL
+160 TSRLAMSPAL

-183 IGYAEGDV
+183 IGYAQGNV
-191 KRLTD
+191 KRPTD
-196 AQLQA
+196 AQLQGL
-201 AYQQYLAT
+201 YQQYLAT
-209 ANAATLSV
+209 ASSATLSAIQV
-217 IRVPSQA
+217 RSQA
-224 IADQVAARLKSD
+224 IAEQTAARLKSD

-241 ALAAQVAGS
+241 AVAARVGGS
-250 GSQQDAQPQKIPLSQ
+250 GAQQAAQPQKIPLNQ
-265 LPADLVAMLQKTPK
+265 LPADLVATLQKTPK
-279 GAIFPYALDN
+279 GEIFPYVVDN
-289 GGAKTYLVLRSGGI
+289 GGAKTYLVIRTGGV
-303 ETPTLEEARPQLEAQ
+303 ETPTLEQARPRLEAQ
-318 ALQQATDAGQ
+318 ALQQATTAGK
-328 KYLRGVASDLGVDV
+328 KYLTGVASSLGVEV

-349 QQNQLR
+349 QQNQLQ

-361 PVIKPTPSPTP
+361 PVIKPTPSPSP
-372 SGGTLPG
+372 SGGTLPDG
-379 SDGTSGGTGTQPSPT
+379 GTSGGAGTQPSPT

>member
-1 VPVNDAAVARPPARV
+1 VPVNDAAVARPSARV
-16 SAASLPAGASP
+16 SAASLPAGAPP
-27 AGMPTTA
+27 AGTPIAA
-34 RPRRRRRIAAAAALS
+34 RSRRRRRLVAAAALS

-59 GDSQPGTAAV
+59 GDSRPGTAAV
-69 VGDQRITDSDLQTL
+69 VGDQRITDSDLQNL

-125 GARKLGITI
+125 GARKLGVTV

-147 DQSGGADAFASQL
+147 DQSGGPDAFASQL
-160 TSRLAMSPSL
+160 TSRLAMSPAL

-183 IGYAEGDV
+183 IGYAQGNV
-191 KRLTD
+191 KRPTD
-196 AQLQA
+196 AQLQGL
-201 AYQQYLAT
+201 YQQYLAT
-209 ANAATLSV
+209 ASSATLSA
-217 IRVPSQA
+217 IQAPSQA
-224 IADQVAARLKSD
+224 VAEQTAARLKSD

-241 ALAAQVAGS
+241 AVAAQVGGS
-250 GSQQDAQPQKIPLSQ
+250 AAQQAAQPQKIPLNQ
-265 LPADLVAMLQKTPK
+265 LPADLVATLQKTPK
-279 GAIFPYALDN
+279 GEIFPYVVDN
-289 GGAKTYLVLRSGGI
+289 GGAKTYLVIRTGGV
-303 ETPTLEEARPQLEAQ
+303 ETPTLEQARPQLEAE
-318 ALQQATDAGQ
+318 ALQQATTAGK
-328 KYLRGVASDLGVDV
+328 KYLTGVASSLGVEV

-349 QQNQLR
+349 QQNQLQ

-361 PVIKPTPSPTP
+361 PVIKPTPSPSP
-372 SGGTLPG
+372 SGGTLPDG
-379 SDGTSGGTGTQPSPT
+379 GTSGGAGTQPSPT

>member
-1 VPVNDAAVARPPARV
+1 VPVNDAAVARPSARV
-16 SAASLPAGASP
+16 SAASLPAGAPP
-27 AGMPTTA
+27 AGTPIAA
-34 RPRRRRRIAAAAALS
+34 RSRRRRRLAAAAALS

-69 VGDQRITDSDLQTL
+69 VGDQRITDSNLQNL

-125 GARKLGITI
+125 GARKLGVTI

-147 DQSGGADAFASQL
+147 DQSGGPDAFASQL
-160 TSRLAMSPSL
+160 TSRLAMSPAL

-183 IGYAEGDV
+183 IGYAQGNV
-191 KRLTD
+191 KRPTD
-196 AQLQA
+196 AQLQGL
-201 AYQQYLAT
+201 YQQYLAT
-209 ANAATLSV
+209 ASSATLSA
-217 IRVPSQA
+217 IQAPSQA
-224 IADQVAARLKSD
+224 VAEQTAARLKSD

-241 ALAAQVAGS
+241 AVAAQVGGS
-250 GSQQDAQPQKIPLSQ
+250 AAQQAAQPQKIPLNQ
-265 LPADLVAMLQKTPK
+265 LPADLVATLQKTPK
-279 GAIFPYALDN
+279 GEIFPYVVDN
-289 GGAKTYLVLRSGGI
+289 GGAKTYLVIRTGGV
-303 ETPTLEEARPQLEAQ
+303 ETPTLEQARPQLEAQ
-318 ALQQATDAGQ
+318 ALQQATTAGK
-328 KYLRGVASDLGVDV
+328 KYLTGVASSLGVEV

-349 QQNQLR
+349 QQNQLQ

-361 PVIKPTPSPTP
+361 PVIKPTPSPSP
-372 SGGTLPG
+372 SGGTLPDG
-379 SDGTSGGTGTQPSPT
+379 GTSGGAGTQPSPT

>member
-1 VPVNDAAVARPPARV
+1 MPVNDAAVARPSARV
-16 SAASLPAGASP
+16 SAASLPAGAPP
-27 AGMPTTA
+27 AGTPIAA
-34 RPRRRRRIAAAAALS
+34 RSRRRRRLVAAAALS

-59 GDSQPGTAAV
+59 GDSRPGTAAV
-69 VGDQRITDSDLQTL
+69 VGDQRITDSDLQNL

-125 GARKLGITI
+125 GARKLGVTV

-147 DQSGGADAFASQL
+147 DQSGGPDAFASQL
-160 TSRLAMSPSL
+160 TSRLAMSPAL

-183 IGYAEGDV
+183 IGYAQGNV
-191 KRLTD
+191 KRPTD
-196 AQLQA
+196 AQLQGL
-201 AYQQYLAT
+201 YQQYLAT
-209 ANAATLSV
+209 ASSATLSA
-217 IRVPSQA
+217 IQAPSQA
-224 IADQVAARLKSD
+224 VAEQTAARLKSD

-241 ALAAQVAGS
+241 AVAAQVGGS
-250 GSQQDAQPQKIPLSQ
+250 AAQQAAQPQKIPLNQ
-265 LPADLVAMLQKTPK
+265 LPADLVATLQKTPK
-279 GAIFPYALDN
+279 GEIFPYVVDN
-289 GGAKTYLVLRSGGI
+289 GGAKTYLVIRTGGV
-303 ETPTLEEARPQLEAQ
+303 ETPTLEQARPQLEAQ
-318 ALQQATDAGQ
+318 ALQQATTAGK
-328 KYLRGVASDLGVDV
+328 KYLTGVASSLGVEV

-349 QQNQLR
+349 QQNQLQ

-361 PVIKPTPSPTP
+361 PVIKPTPSPSP
-372 SGGTLPG
+372 SGGTLPDG
-379 SDGTSGGTGTQPSPT
+379 GTSGGAGTQPSPT

>member
-1 VPVNDAAVARPPARV
+1 VPVNDAAVARPSARV
-16 SAASLPAGASP
+16 SAASLSAGAPPAGTRIAAPS
-27 AGMPTTA
+27 
-34 RPRRRRRIAAAAALS
+34 RRRRRLVAAAALL

-59 GDSQPGTAAV
+59 GDSRPGTAAV
-69 VGDQRITDSDLQTL
+69 VGDQRITDSDLQSV

-125 GARKLGITI
+125 GARKLGVTI

-147 DQSGGADAFASQL
+147 DQSGGPDAFASQL
-160 TSRLAMSPSL
+160 TSRLAMSPAL

-183 IGYAEGDV
+183 IGYAQGNV
-191 KRLTD
+191 KRPTD
-196 AQLQA
+196 AQLQGL
-201 AYQQYLAT
+201 YQQYLAT
-209 ANAATLSV
+209 ASSATLSA
-217 IRVPSQA
+217 IQAPSQA
-224 IADQVAARLKSD
+224 VAEQTAARLKSD

-241 ALAAQVAGS
+241 AVAAQVGGS
-250 GSQQDAQPQKIPLSQ
+250 AAQQAAQPQKIPLNQ
-265 LPADLVAMLQKTPK
+265 LPADLVATLQKTPK
-279 GAIFPYALDN
+279 GEIFPYVVDN
-289 GGAKTYLVLRSGGI
+289 GGAKTYLVIRTGGV
-303 ETPTLEEARPQLEAQ
+303 ETPTLEQARPQLEAQ
-318 ALQQATDAGQ
+318 ALQQATTAGK
-328 KYLRGVASDLGVDV
+328 KYLTGVASSLGVEV

-349 QQNQLR
+349 QQNQLQ

-361 PVIKPTPSPTP
+361 PVIKPTPSPSP
-372 SGGTLPG
+372 SGGTLPDG
-379 SDGTSGGTGTQPSPT
+379 GTSGGAGTQPSPT

>member
-1 VPVNDAAVARPPARV
+1 MPVNDAAVARPSARV
-16 SAASLPAGASP
+16 SAASLSAGAPPAGTRIAAPS
-27 AGMPTTA
+27 
-34 RPRRRRRIAAAAALS
+34 RRRRRLVAAAALS

-59 GDSQPGTAAV
+59 GDSRPGTAAV
-69 VGDQRITDSDLQTL
+69 VGDQRITDSDLQNL

-125 GARKLGITI
+125 GARKLGVTV

-147 DQSGGADAFASQL
+147 DQSGGPDAFASQL
-160 TSRLAMSPSL
+160 TSRLAMSPAL

-183 IGYAEGDV
+183 IGYAQGNV
-191 KRLTD
+191 KRPTD
-196 AQLQA
+196 AQLQGL
-201 AYQQYLAT
+201 YQQYLAT
-209 ANAATLSV
+209 ASSATLSAIQV
-217 IRVPSQA
+217 RSQA
-224 IADQVAARLKSD
+224 IAEQTAARLKSD

-241 ALAAQVAGS
+241 AVAAQVGGS
-250 GSQQDAQPQKIPLSQ
+250 AAQQAAQPQKIPLNQ
-265 LPADLVAMLQKTPK
+265 LPADLVATLQKTPK
-279 GAIFPYALDN
+279 GEIFPYVVDN
-289 GGAKTYLVLRSGGI
+289 GGAKTYLVIRTGGV
-303 ETPTLEEARPQLEAQ
+303 ETPTLEQARPQLEAQ
-318 ALQQATDAGQ
+318 ALQQATTAGK
-328 KYLRGVASDLGVDV
+328 KYLTGVASSLGVEV

-349 QQNQLR
+349 QQNQLQ

-361 PVIKPTPSPTP
+361 PVIKPTPSPSP
-372 SGGTLPG
+372 SGGTLPDG
-379 SDGTSGGTGTQPSPT
+379 GTSGGAGTQPSPT

>member
-1 VPVNDAAVARPPARV
+1 VPVNDAAVARPSARV
-16 SAASLPAGASP
+16 SAASLPAGAPP
-27 AGMPTTA
+27 AGTPIAA
-34 RPRRRRRIAAAAALS
+34 RSRRRRRLVAAAALS

-59 GDSQPGTAAV
+59 GDSRPGTAAV
-69 VGDQRITDSDLQTL
+69 VGDQRITDSDLQNL

-125 GARKLGITI
+125 GARKLGVTV

-147 DQSGGADAFASQL
+147 DQSGGPDAFASQL
-160 TSRLAMSPSL
+160 TSRLAMSPAL

-183 IGYAEGDV
+183 IGYAQGNV
-191 KRLTD
+191 KRPTD
-196 AQLQA
+196 AQLQGL
-201 AYQQYLAT
+201 YQQYLAT
-209 ANAATLSV
+209 ASSATLSA
-217 IRVPSQA
+217 IQAPSQA
-224 IADQVAARLKSD
+224 VAEQTAARLKSD

-241 ALAAQVAGS
+241 AVAAQVGGS
-250 GSQQDAQPQKIPLSQ
+250 AAQQAAPPQKIPLNQ
-265 LPADLVAMLQKTPK
+265 LPADLVATLQKTPK
-279 GAIFPYALDN
+279 GEIFPYVVDN
-289 GGAKTYLVLRSGGI
+289 GGAKTYLVIRTGGV
-303 ETPTLEEARPQLEAQ
+303 ETPTLEQARPQLEAQ
-318 ALQQATDAGQ
+318 ALQQATTAGK
-328 KYLRGVASDLGVDV
+328 KYLTGVASSLGVEV

-349 QQNQLR
+349 QQNQLQ

-361 PVIKPTPSPTP
+361 PVIKPTPSPSP
-372 SGGTLPG
+372 SGGTLPDG
-379 SDGTSGGTGTQPSPT
+379 GTSGGAGTQPSPT

>member
-1 VPVNDAAVARPPARV
+1 VPVNDAAVARPSARV
-16 SAASLPAGASP
+16 SAASLPAGAPP
-27 AGMPTTA
+27 AGTPIAA
-34 RPRRRRRIAAAAALS
+34 RSRRRRRLVAAAALS

-59 GDSQPGTAAV
+59 GDSRPGTAAV
-69 VGDQRITDSDLQTL
+69 VGDQRITDSDLQNL

-125 GARKLGITI
+125 GARKLGVTV

-147 DQSGGADAFASQL
+147 DQSGGPDAFASQL
-160 TSRLAMSPSL
+160 TSRLAMSPAL

-183 IGYAEGDV
+183 IGYAQGNV
-191 KRLTD
+191 KRPTD
-196 AQLQA
+196 AQLQGL
-201 AYQQYLAT
+201 YQQYLAT
-209 ANAATLSV
+209 ASSATLSA
-217 IRVPSQA
+217 IQAPSQA
-224 IADQVAARLKSD
+224 VAEQTAARLKSD

-241 ALAAQVAGS
+241 AVAAQVGGS
-250 GSQQDAQPQKIPLSQ
+250 AAQQAAQPQKIPLNQ
-265 LPADLVAMLQKTPK
+265 LPADLVATLQKTPK
-279 GAIFPYALDN
+279 GEIFPYVVDN
-289 GGAKTYLVLRSGGI
+289 GGAKTYLVIRTGGV
-303 ETPTLEEARPQLEAQ
+303 ETPTLEQARPQLEAQ
-318 ALQQATDAGQ
+318 ALQQATTAGK
-328 KYLRGVASDLGVDV
+328 KYLTGVASSLGVEV

-349 QQNQLR
+349 QQNQLQ

-361 PVIKPTPSPTP
+361 PVIKPTPSPSP
-372 SGGTLPG
+372 SGGTLPAG
-379 SDGTSGGTGTQPSPT
+379 GTSGGAGTQPSPT

>member
-1 VPVNDAAVARPPARV
+1 VPVNDAAVARPSARV
-16 SAASLPAGASP
+16 SAASLPAGAPP
-27 AGMPTTA
+27 AGTPIAA
-34 RPRRRRRIAAAAALS
+34 RSRRRRRLVAAAALS

-59 GDSQPGTAAV
+59 GDSRPGTAAV
-69 VGDQRITDSDLQTL
+69 VGDQRITDSDLQNL

-125 GARKLGITI
+125 GARKLGVTV

-147 DQSGGADAFASQL
+147 DQSGGPDAFASQL
-160 TSRLAMSPSL
+160 TSRLAMSPAL

-183 IGYAEGDV
+183 IGYAQGNV
-191 KRLTD
+191 KRPTD
-196 AQLQA
+196 AQLQGL
-201 AYQQYLAT
+201 YQQYLAT
-209 ANAATLSV
+209 ASSATLSA
-217 IRVPSQA
+217 IQAPSQA
-224 IADQVAARLKSD
+224 VAEQTAARLKSD

-241 ALAAQVAGS
+241 AVAAQVGGS
-250 GSQQDAQPQKIPLSQ
+250 AAQQAAQPQKIPLNQ
-265 LPADLVAMLQKTPK
+265 LPADLVATLQKTPK
-279 GAIFPYALDN
+279 GEIFPYVVDN
-289 GGAKTYLVLRSGGI
+289 GGAKTYLVIRSGGV
-303 ETPTLEEARPQLEAQ
+303 ETPTLEQARPQLEAQ
-318 ALQQATDAGQ
+318 ALQQATTAGK
-328 KYLRGVASDLGVDV
+328 KYLTGVASSLGVEV

-349 QQNQLR
+349 QQNQLQ

-361 PVIKPTPSPTP
+361 PVIKPTPSPSP
-372 SGGTLPG
+372 SGGTLPDG
-379 SDGTSGGTGTQPSPT
+379 GTSGGAGTQPSPT